1 MSFHIAHLP
10 VDVVGVLESTWE
22 DDNNDS
28 ADAPN
33 VVLHNRDDELPV
45 DSNAFMILICIKTF
59 QLDERVTLARLLEA
73 VAPVL

>member
-33 VVLHNRDDELPV
+33 VVLHNRDDES
-45 DSNAFMILICIKTF
+45 DSNGIHDSDLYKNIS
-59 QLDERVTLARLLEA
+59 AR
-73 VAPVL
+73 